1 MKINREIKTA
11 ILVLGGIALFIYGF
25 SFLKGKSIFKNS
37 KTIHSVY
44 DEVEGLM
51 TGAKV
56 SINGLSVGKIS
67 RIDFLPNTT
76 KILVTMEVRQKL
88 NISSE
93 SAAMLYETGLIGG
106 KAISLIPL
114 FDPKNTL
121 KEGDTLEAKVKPG
134 LTELINRQIEPLQI
148 KIESMLSS
156 ADSLFA
162 GVSNVLDNDTQ
173 NNLKNTLENLSI
185 TTQNLN
191 KASLAAV
198 EILDRNQL
206 QINATFSNVKET
218 SDNLKTI
225 TDSISNAQ
233 ISYTIKE
240 FTKTIEGLNSI
251 LSSIDSGKGTAGKL
265 INDETLYQGL
275 NDATTELQTLLS
287 DLKKYPKRYVHFS
300 LFGKK
305 EKPYI
310 KEENLSLIHISEPTR
325 PY

>member
-25 SFLKGKSIFKNS
+25 SFLKGNSIFKNS
-37 KTIHSVY
+37 KTIHAVY

-114 FDPKNTL
+114 FDPKNIL

-162 GVSNVLDNDTQ
+162 GVSNVLDIDTQ

-185 TTQNLN
+185 TIQNLN

-198 EILDRNQL
+198 EILDRNQH
-206 QINATFSNVKET
+206 QINATFSNFKET
-218 SDNLKTI
+218 SDNLKII

-251 LSSIDSGKGTAGKL
+251 VSSIDSGKGTAGKL

-287 DLKKYPKRYVHFS
+287 DLKNYPKRYVHFS

-310 KEENLSLIHISEPTR
+310 KDEN
-325 PY
+325 

>member
-25 SFLKGKSIFKNS
+25 SFLKGNSIFKNS
-37 KTIHSVY
+37 KTIHAVY

-114 FDPKNTL
+114 FDPKNIL

-185 TTQNLN
+185 TIQNLN

-198 EILDRNQL
+198 EILDSNQH
-206 QINATFSNVKET
+206 QINATFSNFKET
-218 SDNLKTI
+218 SDNLKII

-251 LSSIDSGKGTAGKL
+251 VSSIDSGKGTAGKL

-287 DLKKYPKRYVHFS
+287 DLKNYPKRYVHFS

-310 KEENLSLIHISEPTR
+310 KDEN
-325 PY
+325 

>member
-11 ILVLGGIALFIYGF
+11 ILVLGGIVLFIYGF

-37 KTIHSVY
+37 KTIHAVY

-114 FDPKNTL
+114 FDPNNIL

-251 LSSIDSGKGTAGKL
+251 VSSIDSGKGTAGKL

-287 DLKKYPKRYVHFS
+287 DLKNYPKRYVHFS

-310 KEENLSLIHISEPTR
+310 KEEN
-325 PY
+325 

>member
-37 KTIHSVY
+37 KTIHAVY

-114 FDPKNTL
+114 FDPNNTL

-191 KASLAAV
+191 KVSLAAV
-198 EILDRNQL
+198 EILDRNQHQL
-206 QINATFSNVKET
+206 NATFSNFKET
-218 SDNLKTI
+218 SYNLKTI

-251 LSSIDSGKGTAGKL
+251 VSSIDSGKGTAGKL

-287 DLKKYPKRYVHFS
+287 DLKNYPKRYVHFS

-310 KEENLSLIHISEPTR
+310 KEEN
-325 PY
+325 